1 MEKTYL
7 EIGSTIGAV
16 LLFIIL
22 VIFNNSNVVFSTFAN
37 YGNVVIL
44 LLFIIIVGIIGVK
57 LSNIED

>member
-1 MEKTYL
+1 MKKTYL

-22 VIFNNSNVVFSTFAN
+22 VIFNNSNIVFSAFAN
-37 YGNVVIL
+37 YGNAAIL

>member
-1 MEKTYL
+1 MEKIYL

-22 VIFNNSNVVFSTFAN
+22 VIFNNSIMVFSTFAN
-37 YGNVVIL
+37 YGNAAIL